1 MNDTPITFSLS
12 RENEIALMRVC
23 VADGMTINEKLNA
36 LVDAFLRGEVKLTV
50 GGTEQKV
57 A

>member
-36 LVDAFLRGEVKLTV
+36 LVDAFLRGEVKLTAV
-50 GGTEQKV
+50 ETSQKV